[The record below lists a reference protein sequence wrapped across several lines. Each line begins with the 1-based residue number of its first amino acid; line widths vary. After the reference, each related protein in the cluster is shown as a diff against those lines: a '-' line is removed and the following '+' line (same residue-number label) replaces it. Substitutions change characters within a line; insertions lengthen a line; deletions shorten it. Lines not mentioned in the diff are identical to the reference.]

1 MPGEHK
7 ARGKGNEGDGET
19 RREMQRQSCKNRP
32 RNGTQRSEDEK
43 GETAAERQ
51 DVAEERRE
59 VAAGDGSRDA
69 DREKGHL
76 GD

>member
-1 MPGEHK
+1 MRAMEKHGGICKDKAAKIDPGTE
-7 ARGKGNEGDGET
+7 
-19 RREMQRQSCKNRP
+19 
-32 RNGTQRSEDEK
+32 RSEDEK